1 MTLDPAAL
9 LRTERYGRSFVSL
22 AETGS
27 TNDAART
34 AALGGAPNGHVVS
47 AEQQLQGR
55 GSNGRAWSSPPGLD
69 LFVSIVDRPAIAL
82 PQLPPLTLAVGL
94 GVAQAVDALLRASPA
109 QVKWPNDVLLHG
121 KKCAGI
127 LVEASTSGVTVESL
141 VIGIGLNVNRLE
153 FEPELREIATSLRA
167 ERPGHAELDRAQVL
181 AQLLASVEAQVD
193 RFVALGPSVI
203 VAELAR
209 RLALIGQR
217 ARCGDVFGVVLG
229 VSPGGA
235 LLMRTE
241 TGVRELHAGRL
252 LPA

>member
-1 MTLDPAAL
+1 MLDLAARL
-9 LRTERYGRSFVSL
+9 LTSRYGRSFVSL

-27 TNDAART
+27 TNDEARA
-34 AALGGAPNGHVVS
+34 AALSGAPSGHVVS
-47 AEQQLQGR
+47 AERQLHGR
-55 GSNGRAWSSPPGLD
+55 GSNGRSWSSPAGLD

-94 GVAQAVDALLRASPA
+94 GVAHAVEALLGAAVQA

-127 LVEASTSGVTVESL
+127 LVEASTSGSTVESL

-167 ERPGHAELDRAQVL
+167 ERPGHAELDRAQAL
-181 AQLLASVEAQVD
+181 AELLAAVETQVD
-193 RFVALGPSVI
+193 RLAALGSAAI
-203 VAELAR
+203 VAELVP

-217 ARCGDVFGVVLG
+217 ARCGEVEGVVTG

-235 LLMRTE
+235 LLMRTQ
-241 TGVRELHAGRL
+241 TGMRELHAGRL